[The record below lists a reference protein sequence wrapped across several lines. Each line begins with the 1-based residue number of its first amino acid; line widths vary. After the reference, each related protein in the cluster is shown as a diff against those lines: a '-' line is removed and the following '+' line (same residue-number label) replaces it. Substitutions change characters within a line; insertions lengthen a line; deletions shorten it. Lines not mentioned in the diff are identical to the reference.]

1 MRKFISVSFL
11 IFFCLFAPTT
21 TSNAQF
27 WKKIFGKEEQK
38 PRKPAPKKENKPV
51 KQEPVVKKQVAPEYP
66 ETQKKPV
73 YRVDVLLPL
82 YLSTLVKDGKAVY
95 KKPPEYTMGAINFY
109 EGISI
114 AAAAMNKQH
123 LKLEI
128 NIHDITEANEKP
140 EILIKNK
147 KLDSTDLIL
156 AYVQSND
163 IPELAAFAKKEK
175 INFVSALSPADA
187 DTKDNPYFI
196 LLQSTLNTHLNQ
208 LVSFAAKEYARN
220 PKFILYSKNSGGEKE
235 AYQQIKTALETDK
248 NTKEIDCSQFNFT
261 PESFAKHFDST
272 KVNVLFVSTLDM
284 AHTEKILNTLAA
296 MPSSY
301 RFEIFGMPSWKYLKG
316 LTQSGAYMRLSIYY
330 TTPFYYDP
338 TTAPGKYVN
347 TEYNLTYGGEP
358 SEFVYRGYE
367 SMYWL
372 CHLLEQYGTVFNT
385 RIKDVSAAPFTRFEI
400 RNTYAADNDF
410 LYLENNKLYILH
422 YQNGG
427 YVVEQQ

>member
-1 MRKFISVSFL
+1 MRKIVAISFL
-11 IFFCLFAPTT
+11 TVFCLFTSATI
-21 TSNAQF
+21 SNAQF
-27 WKKIFGKEEQK
+27 WKKLFGKEEPK
-38 PRKPAPKKENKPV
+38 SNKPAPKKDNKPI
-51 KQEPVVKKQVAPEYP
+51 KQAPVEKKQAAPEYP
-66 ETQKKPV
+66 ATQMKAV

-82 YLSTLVKDGKAVY
+82 YLNTLVKDGKAVS
-95 KKPPEYTMGAINFY
+95 KKSPEYAMGAINFY

-114 AAAAMNKQH
+114 AAEAMNKQH

-147 KLDSTDLIL
+147 KLDSTDLII

-163 IPELAAFAKKEK
+163 IPELAAFAKKKK

-196 LLQSTLNTHLNQ
+196 LIQSTLNTHLNQ
-208 LVSFAAKEYARN
+208 LVSFASNKYSKN
-220 PKFILYSKNSGGEKE
+220 PKFILYSKNTGGEKE
-235 AYQQIKTALETDK
+235 AYQQIKTAIETDK
-248 NTKEIDCSQFNFT
+248 NTTREIDCSQFNLT
-261 PESFAKHFDST
+261 AESLAKHFDST
-272 KVNVLFVSTLDM
+272 KVNVLFVSTLDIEL
-284 AHTEKILNTLAA
+284 TEKILNTLAA

-301 RFEIFGMPSWKYLKG
+301 HFEIFGMPSWKYLKG
-316 LTQSGAYMRLSIYY
+316 LTQSSAYMKLSIHY

-347 TEYNLTYGGEP
+347 TEYGLTYGGEP

-372 CHLLEQYGTVFNT
+372 CHLLTQYGTIFNT

-400 RNTYAADNDF
+400 KNTYSEDNDF

-427 YVVEQQ
+427 YVVE